1 MECDDKAGAVRGPD
15 AESYPAD
22 TGPSLTIGQLAAQTG
37 VTPEA
42 IRYYEREGVVP
53 QALRRG
59 AGRYRRY
66 SQADAERLSFIK
78 HARDLGFSLDD
89 VRELLSLA
97 EDPARVCS
105 DVDALARAHLERV
118 EAKLVQ
124 LRALRSELEHLV
136 AECRGGRSVA
146 ECQILRALGA
156 RQ

>member
-1 MECDDKAGAVRGPD
+1 MERDDKAHAPRLSK
-15 AESYPAD
+15 AEPHPHD
-22 TGPSLTIGQLAAQTG
+22 PEPSLTIGQLAARTG

-66 SQADAERLSFIK
+66 SDADAERLSFIK
-78 HARDLGFSLDD
+78 HARDLGFSLDA

-97 EDPARVCS
+97 DDPARLCS
-105 DVDALARAHLERV
+105 DVDALARAHLEQV
-118 EAKLVQ
+118 EAKLAQ
-124 LRALRSELEHLV
+124 LRALRSELERLV
-136 AECRGGRSVA
+136 AECRGGRSIA